1 MDAKV
6 SGGPGRTV
14 TIIGAGMAGTLL
26 AVLLAKRGFHI
37 ELFERSPDPR
47 EGKSPAGR
55 SVNLALGER
64 GRHALK
70 LGGLLAEVD
79 EFSIPM
85 RGRML
90 HDLQG
95 ATRLQPYGKDESEVI
110 YSVHRAQL
118 NQCLLDAASSQE
130 NVSIWFGHELKEID
144 WRAKRLGFVDPKS
157 ADQRQYT
164 LRWRPFDTV
173 IGTDGAGSALRK
185 AMQSETDLGVSEEL
199 LATGYK
205 ELTIPAGPD
214 GSHQLDPNA
223 LHIWPRGGFMLI
235 GLANADGSFTMTLFL
250 DNEGRGDMPGF
261 DQLEEWPAQGKFME
275 QHFPD
280 AVPLM
285 PRLEDEFRE
294 NPVGLLGTIRCRRW
308 YLGGEALVI
317 GDAAHAIVPFHGQGV
332 NAAFE
337 DCVEL
342 LDCIGDGDRDWE
354 DVFAELQSRRREN
367 AEAIADMALE
377 NYDIMRESVRHEGFL
392 LRKAL
397 EHELERRHP
406 NRFIARYSLV
416 MFHRIPYAEA
426 YRRGEVQAEI
436 LDELLEGANDLDDV
450 DYGRAAEYISTRL
463 VPL

>member
-1 MDAKV
+1 M
-6 SGGPGRTV
+6 SGRPGRAV

-26 AVLLAKRGFHI
+26 AVLLAKRGYRI

-47 EGKSPAGR
+47 KGNAPAGR

-64 GRHALK
+64 GRHALGV
-70 LGGLLAEVD
+70 GGLLGEVD
-79 EFSIPM
+79 AFSIPM

-90 HDLQG
+90 HDPQG
-95 ATRLQPYGKDESEVI
+95 ETRFQPYGKDESEVI
-110 YSVHRAQL
+110 YSVHRARL
-118 NQCLLDAASSQE
+118 NHCLLNAADALDE
-130 NVSIWFGHELKEID
+130 VEIHFDHRLDDID
-144 WRAKRLGFVDPKS
+144 WDQGQAIFAGPDGSERRHGFE
-157 ADQRQYT
+157 T
-164 LRWRPFDTV
+164 M
-173 IGTDGAGSALRK
+173 IGADGAGSALRK
-185 AMQSETDLGVSEEL
+185 AMQSAADLGVSEEL
-199 LATGYK
+199 LDTGYK
-205 ELTIPAGPD
+205 ELTMPAAPD
-214 GSHQLDPNA
+214 GSHQLDTNA

-250 DNEGRGDMPGF
+250 DNEGRGDMSGF
-261 DQLEEWPAQGKFME
+261 DQLGDWRAQRAFMQE
-275 QHFPD
+275 NFPD

-285 PRLEDEFRE
+285 PHLESEFRE
-294 NPVGLLGTIRCRRW
+294 NPVGLLGTIRCRQW
-308 YLGGEALVI
+308 HLGGKALII

-342 LDCIGDGDRDWE
+342 LDCIGDGARAWQ
-354 DVFAELQSRRREN
+354 DVFADLQGRRRDN

-406 NRFIARYSLV
+406 GHFVARYSLV

-426 YRRGEVQAEI
+426 YRRGEIQAGI
-436 LDELLEGANDLDDV
+436 LDQLLANASSLDDV
-450 DYGRAAEYISTRL
+450 DYDKAAELITRKL
-463 VPL
+463 NPL